1 MSSLVIHALPVAGG
15 ILAIAPM
22 PGGDGD
28 YAADL
33 AHLREWQPALLIS
46 LTTRIEMI
54 ESGSER
60 LGQDMQER
68 GARWVHLPI
77 ADFGVPDRE
86 VDARWREVSAIALKA
101 LSGGGRVLV
110 HCKGGC
116 GRSGMIAL
124 RLMIE
129 AGEAAGPALKRLRTL
144 RPCAIETEAQ
154 MDWALRR
161 RAKARPASP

>member
-1 MSSLVIHALPVAGG
+1 MSDLVIHALPVSGG
-15 ILAIAPM
+15 ILAIAPL
-22 PGGDGD
+22 PGRLGDPAGD
-28 YAADL
+28 L
-33 AHLREWQPALLIS
+33 EHLRAWRPAIVLS

-54 ESGSER
+54 ENGSEH
-60 LGQDMQER
+60 LGQLMQES

-77 ADFGVPDRE
+77 ADFGVPDTATA
-86 VDARWREVSAIALKA
+86 ARWPVVSEQILSA

-129 AGEAAGPALKRLRTL
+129 AGEVPGHALDRLRGI
-144 RPCAIETEAQ
+144 RPCAIETEDQ
-154 MDWALRR
+154 MRWAMAARR
-161 RAKARPASP
+161 KSRR